1 MSNPDLT
8 GINNIGFTVRMTANG
23 HEVIADEPEEL
34 GGTNLG
40 AKPGE
45 LLLASLA
52 GCKLITMRM
61 YAERKGWNLGE
72 TTIDLRY
79 LDKGDVTV
87 VEKKIRFSE
96 PLSKEQTKRLI
107 EISGR
112 CPVARMLKNSISYLI
127 V

>member
-8 GINNIGFTVRMTANG
+8 GVNKEGFTVQMTTNG
-23 HEVIADEPEEL
+23 HEVIADEPINL
-34 GGTNLG
+34 GGSNQG
-40 AKPGE
+40 AKPGD

-61 YAERKGWNLGE
+61 YAERKGWILGE
-72 TTIDLRY
+72 TTIALKY
-79 LDKGDVTV
+79 LEKGDNTV

-96 PLSKEQTKRLI
+96 DLSEEQTKRLI

-112 CPVARMLKNSISYLI
+112 CPVARMLKNSIRYVI